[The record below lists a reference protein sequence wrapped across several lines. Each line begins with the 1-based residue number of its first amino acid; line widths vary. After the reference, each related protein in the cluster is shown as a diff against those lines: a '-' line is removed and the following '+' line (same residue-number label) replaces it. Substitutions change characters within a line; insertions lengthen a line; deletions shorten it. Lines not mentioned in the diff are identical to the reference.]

1 MRIFVTGT
9 DTDVGKTVV
18 CAWLMLHLKA
28 SYWKPLQ
35 AGLTEETDSEKIR
48 RLTECGVDGIFPPAY
63 QLPEP
68 LSPHEAAR
76 RAGVAI
82 DMARFMPPQTDGPLV
97 AEGAGGVMVPLN
109 DQAFMID
116 LMESLGFPVV
126 LVCRSGLGTI
136 NHTLLSLA
144 ALRGRDIPLAGVV
157 MDGPLNPH
165 NRKAIEEFGNVTVLA
180 EIPPLAPLNRQSL
193 QAIQPRRKLRQFFK

>member
-1 MRIFVTGT
+1 MQIFVTGT
-9 DTDVGKTVV
+9 DTEVGKTVV
-18 CAWLMLHLKA
+18 SAWLMLHFNA
-28 SYWKPLQ
+28 CYWKPVQ
-35 AGLTEETDSEKIR
+35 AGLAGETDSEKIQQ
-48 RLTECGVDGIFPPAY
+48 LTECGAGAILPPAY

-68 LSPHEAAR
+68 LLPHEAAR

-82 DMARFMPPQTDGPLV
+82 DLARFVPPATDGPLV

-109 DQAFMID
+109 EHAFMID

-144 ALRGRDIPLAGVV
+144 ALRARNIPLAGIV
-157 MDGPLNPH
+157 MNGPINSH
-165 NRKAIEEFGNVTVLA
+165 NRIAIEKFGAVEVLA
-180 EIPPLAPLNRQSL
+180 EIPPLDPLNRQSL
-193 QAIQPRRKLRQFFK
+193 LAIQPRRELGPFFK